1 MCLGFPACVVAVDA
15 DRVRATVSVDDGRME
30 VFMMLA
36 EPGTQPVRPGDW
48 LLVHSGIALERLS
61 AEDARH
67 LLDLRR
73 MADTAGGSP

>member
-15 DRVRATVSVDDGRME
+15 DGVRATVRVDDRRME
-30 VFMMLA
+30 VFMMVA
-36 EPGTQPVRPGDW
+36 EPGAQPVGPGDW

-61 AEDARH
+61 AEDARD

-73 MADTAGGSP
+73 MADTAGGNP